1 MDEDYPSIWEFRH
14 FMQPNEWN
22 KIMSM
27 QVQDLQI
34 IPLFEGMEPC
44 DVQLLIPLMDEVNFP
59 LNSVI
64 FAQDQYADYFYILSR
79 GEVEI
84 RYKPYDGPFLKVATV
99 AKGDIFGWS
108 SVLRHECYTSAAIS
122 VMDSC
127 TLRIAGKALQEL
139 CEKHPDTGLILLER
153 LSRVISSRLNATQSE
168 VIKMLQNGINTGP
181 DGNGRES
188 GDE

>member
-1 MDEDYPSIWEFRH
+1 
-14 FMQPNEWN
+14 MQA
-22 KIMSM
+22 
-27 QVQDLQI
+27 QDLQF
-34 IPLFEGMEPC
+34 IPLFEGMNLC
-44 DVQLLIPLMDEVNFP
+44 DIQILLPLMDEVNFP
-59 LNSVI
+59 FNSVI

-99 AKGDIFGWS
+99 AEGDIFGWS

-127 TLRIAGKALQEL
+127 TYRIAGEALQKL
-139 CEKHPDTGLILLER
+139 CENHPDTGLILLER
-153 LSRVISSRLNATQSE
+153 LSKVISSRLNATQSE
-168 VIKMLQNGINTGP
+168 VIRMLQNGMNP
-181 DGNGRES
+181 DPGENGRES

>member
-1 MDEDYPSIWEFRH
+1 
-14 FMQPNEWN
+14 
-22 KIMSM
+22 M
-27 QVQDLQI
+27 QVQDLQF
-34 IPLFEGMEPC
+34 IPLFKGMNIS
-44 DVQLLIPLMDEVNFP
+44 DVQLLLPLMDEVNFP
-59 LNSVI
+59 FNSVI

-99 AKGDIFGWS
+99 AEGDIFGWS

-127 TLRIAGKALQEL
+127 TYRISGNALQKL
-139 CEKHPDTGLILLER
+139 CGNHPETGLILLER
-153 LSRVISSRLNATQSE
+153 LSKVISSRLTATQSE
-168 VIKMLQNGINTGP
+168 VIRMLQNGINPGP
-181 DGNGRES
+181 GDNGREN

>member
-1 MDEDYPSIWEFRH
+1 
-14 FMQPNEWN
+14 MQA
-22 KIMSM
+22 
-27 QVQDLQI
+27 QDLQF
-34 IPLFEGMEPC
+34 IPLFKGMNIC
-44 DVQLLIPLMDEVNFP
+44 DIQLLLPLMDEVNFP
-59 LNSVI
+59 FNSVI

-99 AKGDIFGWS
+99 AEGDIFGWS

-127 TLRIAGKALQEL
+127 TFRIAGEALQKL
-139 CEKHPDTGLILLER
+139 CENHPETGLILLER
-153 LSRVISSRLNATQSE
+153 LSKVISSRLNATQSE
-168 VIKMLQNGINTGP
+168 VIKMLQNGMNPGP
-181 DGNGRES
+181 GDNGRES